1 MQKAKKFQVDVEE
14 PWLLKDELAFPGLV
28 VLETFVH
35 WCGYCKSIESIFRTY
50 SIDLATR
57 KLKFVRVQSDLVPWL
72 RRYHGHCRPA
82 FLFFVGGQLKDHVE
96 GLNTPQLDALIP
108 SLAPEDDVEVTPFN
122 PEESFPELLQDSVYS
137 EYAEELLRLQEKEK
151 IWKASLE
158 AGMETD
164 FDPRQEY
171 NGLVKKYSERFRE
184 PLNIG
189 QYARGPMQPPSPK
202 SGSDQGASSKPIS
215 PTGSAQRS
223 PQQEQMGEGRGEE
236 DGVEND
242 ALPTET
248 VEADGADGEP
258 NGEADGEKS
267 AVNVSD
273 DPALQDGTN
282 AVADNEEEPDNS
294 GFLQYAD
301 EANAPEQEGTPG
313 TDNSGEPDGV
323 RMDDTIDGQASP
335 VDLDHNDGSQEQEER
350 PAEEADL
357 AAQPM
362 TLEATDGIPVGEAS
376 EGSETRLPTA
386 QAPRDEESD
395 GDMVV

>member
-72 RRYHGHCRPA
+72 RSYHGRCRPA
-82 FLFFVGGQLKDHVE
+82 FFFFVGGQLKGRVE
-96 GLNTPQLDALIP
+96 GLNTPQLDTMIP
-108 SLAPEDDVEVTPFN
+108 SLAPEEDVEVTPFD
-122 PEESFPELLQDSVYS
+122 PEAVFPELRQDSVYS
-137 EYAEELLRLQEKEK
+137 EYAEELARLQEKEV
-151 IWKASLE
+151 IWKASIE

-189 QYARGPMQPPSPK
+189 QFARGMPMEPPSPK
-202 SGSDQGASSKPIS
+202 PGSDQGASSKPVS
-215 PTGSAQRS
+215 PTGSVQRS
-223 PQQEQMGEGRGEE
+223 PEQEQVEDEKGEE
-236 DGVEND
+236 AGNEDEVEHD
-242 ALPTET
+242 PQPTET
-248 VEADGADGEP
+248 VGTE
-258 NGEADGEKS
+258 GEADGEKS
-267 AVNVSD
+267 PKETSD
-273 DPALQDGTN
+273 KPDLQEETN
-282 AVADNEEEPDNS
+282 ARAEPEAEPDTS

-301 EANAPEQEGTPG
+301 EANAAEQEDTPC
-313 TDNSGEPDGV
+313 TDHSGEPDGV

-335 VDLDHNDGSQEQEER
+335 VDLDHNEESQEQEEE

-357 AAQPM
+357 AAQPA
-362 TLEATDGIPVGEAS
+362 TLEATDAVPVGEAS

-386 QAPRDEESD
+386 QAPRDEESE
-395 GDMVV
+395 GDLVM